1 MRREEARALARAL
14 MDAHG
19 LGDWVFRFDRARR
32 RAGSCVHATH
42 TITLS
47 AVLVD
52 LYDDDTVRGVV
63 LHEVAH
69 ALAGPSHHHDAEWR
83 RRARALGAPDT
94 SRLPGSLPSPQAPWV
109 GSCPRCARRRE
120 LFSAPRRVVSC
131 GVCAHT
137 FTPELVLR
145 WCHNGVPTT
154 PGGAYARE
162 LRRLRLGGRIRASD
176 PVPNP

>member
-1 MRREEARALARAL
+1 MRREEARTLARTL

-19 LGDWVFRFDRARR
+19 LGDWGFRFDRARR

-47 AVLVD
+47 GVLVD
-52 LYDDDTVRGVV
+52 LYDRDTVRAVV

-69 ALAGPSHHHDAEWR
+69 ALAGPAHHHDAEWR
-83 RRARALGAPDT
+83 RWARGIGAPD
-94 SRLPGSLPSPQAPWV
+94 SARLSGSLPSPRAPWV
-109 GSCPRCARRRE
+109 GTCPRCGGRRE

-131 GVCAHT
+131 GVCARE

-145 WCHNGVPTT
+145 WSRLGVPTT

-162 LRRLRLGGRIRASD
+162 MRRLGLRG
-176 PVPNP
+176 VPSPGAP